1 VNPVLQY
8 WPAPAKL
15 NLFLH
20 ITGRRDDGYH
30 LLQSTFQFLDYS
42 DQLAFEIT
50 DDGKISRITDI
61 PGVAEAD
68 DLIVRAAKLLQ
79 QQSGTSHGVNIHVK
93 KKLPMGGGL
102 GGGSSDAATVLVVL
116 NQLWKTGLNKQQLAD
131 LGLTL
136 GADVP
141 VFVHG
146 EAAFVEGVGEQISPI
161 QPPEKSI
168 LVIHPQINVSTAQ
181 IFNDPALTRD
191 CAAIKICDLSEAV
204 LNNVCE
210 PIACK
215 HYPQIAEAISWLSG
229 YNQSARM
236 TGTGA
241 CVFAEFD
248 SQHDAEELLQRLP
261 EKWRGFVAKGVNQSP
276 LYKQLAEK
284 GLVIPKSPS
293 GL

>member
-1 VNPVLQY
+1 MSAPDIF

-30 LLQSTFQFLDYS
+30 LLQSVFQMLEYGDELSFD
-42 DQLAFEIT
+42 IT
-50 DDGKISRITDI
+50 RDGKISRLTDI
-61 PGVAEAD
+61 AGVAEAD

-79 QQSGTSHGVNIHVK
+79 QTTGTALGANIQIK
-93 KKLPMGGGL
+93 KVLPMGGGL

-116 NQLWKTGLNKQQLAD
+116 NQLWETGLNLQQLAD

-146 EAAFVEGVGEQISPI
+146 VTAFVEGVGEQILAI
-161 QPPEKSI
+161 DMPEKWF
-168 LVIHPQINVSTAQ
+168 LVIHPQINVSTAK
-181 IFNDPALTRD
+181 IFTDSGLTRD
-191 CAAIKICDLSEAV
+191 SSAIRICDLSGV
-204 LNNVCE
+204 LLTNVCE

-215 HYPQIAEAISWLSG
+215 HYPEIAEAISWLSG
-229 YNQSARM
+229 YNRSARM

-241 CVFAEFD
+241 CVFTEFD
-248 SQHDAEELLQRLP
+248 SQHQAEDLLQRLP

-276 LYKQLAEK
+276 LYRQLAEQ
-284 GLVIPKSPS
+284 GFVKS
-293 GL
+293 

>member
-1 VNPVLQY
+1 MPDSSIY
-8 WPAPAKL
+8 WPAPAKI

-30 LLQSTFQFLDYS
+30 LLQSTFQFLDIV
-42 DQLAFEIT
+42 DEIAFDIT
-50 DDGKISRITDI
+50 EDGTISRLTDI

-68 DLIVRAAKLLQ
+68 DLIIRAAKLLQ
-79 QQSGTSHGVNIHVK
+79 KSSGTELGATMQIK
-93 KKLPMGGGL
+93 KNLPMGGGL

-131 LGLTL
+131 LGLRL

-146 EAAFVEGVGEQISPI
+146 VSAFVEGVGEQITAI
-161 QPPEKSI
+161 EPPEKWI
-168 LVIHPQINVSTAQ
+168 LVIHPKINVSTAH
-181 IFNDPALTRD
+181 IFNDSGLTRD
-191 CAAIKICDLSEAV
+191 CAAIKICDLSGAV

-215 HYPQIAEAISWLSG
+215 HYPEIAEAIKWLSG
-229 YNQSARM
+229 YNRSARM

-248 SQHDAEELLQRLP
+248 SQHEAEELLQRLP
-261 EKWRGFVAKGVNQSP
+261 EKWQGFVAKGVNQSP
-276 LYKQLAEK
+276 LYKQLAEQ
-284 GLVIPKSPS
+284 GLVIP
-293 GL
+293 

>member
-1 VNPVLQY
+1 MSAPAIF

-30 LLQSTFQFLDYS
+30 LLQSVFQMLEYGDELSFD
-42 DQLAFEIT
+42 IT
-50 DDGKISRITDI
+50 DDGKISRLTDI

-79 QQSGTSHGVNIHVK
+79 QTTGTALGVNIQIK
-93 KKLPMGGGL
+93 KVLPMGGGL

-116 NQLWKTGLNKQQLAD
+116 NQLWKTGLDIQQLAD

-141 VFVHG
+141 IFVHG
-146 EAAFVEGVGEQISPI
+146 VTAFVEGVGEQILAI
-161 QPPEKSI
+161 DMPEKWF
-168 LVIHPQINVSTAQ
+168 LVIHPQINVSTAK
-181 IFNDPALTRD
+181 IFTNSGLTRD
-191 CAAIKICDLSEAV
+191 CSAIRICDLSGV
-204 LNNVCE
+204 QLTNVCE

-215 HYPQIAEAISWLSG
+215 HYPEIAEAISWLSG
-229 YNQSARM
+229 YNRSARM

-248 SQHDAEELLQRLP
+248 SQHEAKDLLQRLP

-276 LYKQLAEK
+276 LYKQLAVQ
-284 GLVIPKSPS
+284 GLVNT
-293 GL
+293 

>member
-1 VNPVLQY
+1 MSAPAIF

-20 ITGRRDDGYH
+20 ITGRRNDGYH
-30 LLQSTFQFLDYS
+30 LLQSVFQMLEYGDELSFD
-42 DQLAFEIT
+42 IT
-50 DDGKISRITDI
+50 HDGKISRLTDI
-61 PGVAEAD
+61 PEVAEAD

-79 QQSGTSHGVNIHVK
+79 QTTGTALGANIQIK
-93 KKLPMGGGL
+93 KVLPMGGGL

-116 NQLWKTGLNKQQLAD
+116 NQLWETGLNLQQLAD

-146 EAAFVEGVGEQISPI
+146 VTAFVEGVGEQILAI
-161 QPPEKSI
+161 DMPEKWF
-168 LVIHPQINVSTAQ
+168 LVIHPQINVSTAK
-181 IFNDPALTRD
+181 IFTDSGLTRD
-191 CAAIKICDLSEAV
+191 SSAIRICDLSGV
-204 LNNVCE
+204 LLTNVCE

-215 HYPQIAEAISWLSG
+215 HYPEIAEAISWLSG
-229 YNQSARM
+229 YNRSARM

-241 CVFAEFD
+241 CVFTEFD
-248 SQHDAEELLQRLP
+248 SQHQAEDLLQRLP

-276 LYKQLAEK
+276 LYRQLAEQ
-284 GLVIPKSPS
+284 GFVKS
-293 GL
+293 

>member
-1 VNPVLQY
+1 MSAKAIY

-30 LLQSTFQFLDYS
+30 LLQSVFQFLDYS
-42 DQLAFEIT
+42 DELSFEIT
-50 DDGKISRITDI
+50 DDGKISRLTDI

-68 DLIVRAAKLLQ
+68 DLIVRAATLLQ
-79 QQSGTSHGVNIHVK
+79 QTTATTAGVNIKIK
-93 KKLPMGGGL
+93 KILPMGGGL

-116 NQLWKTGLNKQQLAD
+116 NQLWKTGLTLQQLAD

-141 VFVHG
+141 IFVHG
-146 EAAFVEGVGEQISPI
+146 VTAFVEGVGEQILAI
-161 QPPEKSI
+161 DYPEKWI
-168 LVIHPQINVSTAQ
+168 LVIHPQINVSTAK
-181 IFNDPALTRD
+181 IFTDSGLTRD
-191 CAAIKICDLSEAV
+191 CSPIRICDLSGV
-204 LNNVCE
+204 QLTNVCE

-215 HYPQIAEAISWLSG
+215 HYPEIAEAIKWLSG
-229 YNQSARM
+229 YNRNARM

-241 CVFAEFD
+241 CVFAEFN
-248 SQHDAEELLQRLP
+248 SQHEAEELLQRLP

-276 LYKQLAEK
+276 LYKQLADH
-284 GLVIPKSPS
+284 GFVNS
-293 GL
+293 

>member
-1 VNPVLQY
+1 MSAPAIF

-30 LLQSTFQFLDYS
+30 LLQSVFQMLEYGDELSFD
-42 DQLAFEIT
+42 IT
-50 DDGKISRITDI
+50 DDGKISRLTDI

-79 QQSGTSHGVNIHVK
+79 QTTGTALGANIQIK
-93 KKLPMGGGL
+93 KVLPMGGGL

-116 NQLWKTGLNKQQLAD
+116 NQLWKTGLNLQQLAD

-141 VFVHG
+141 IFVHG
-146 EAAFVEGVGEQISPI
+146 VTAFVEGVGEQILAI
-161 QPPEKSI
+161 DMPEKWF
-168 LVIHPQINVSTAQ
+168 LVIHPQINVSTAK
-181 IFNDPALTRD
+181 IFTDSGLTRD
-191 CAAIKICDLSEAV
+191 CSAIRICDLSGV
-204 LNNVCE
+204 QLTNVCE

-215 HYPQIAEAISWLSG
+215 HYPEIAEAISWLSG
-229 YNQSARM
+229 YNRSARM

-248 SQHDAEELLQRLP
+248 LQHEAEDLLQKLP

-276 LYKQLAEK
+276 LYRQLAEQ
-284 GLVIPKSPS
+284 GFVKS
-293 GL
+293 

>member
-1 VNPVLQY
+1 MTADTLQY

-30 LLQSTFQFLDYS
+30 LLQSVFQFLDYN
-42 DQLAFEIT
+42 DEIAFELT
-50 DDGKISRITDI
+50 DDGSISRQTDI

-79 QQSGTSHGVNIHVK
+79 QSSGTTQGVKLYIK

-102 GGGSSDAATVLVVL
+102 GGGSSDAATVLLVL
-116 NQLWKTGLNKQQLAD
+116 NQLWKTGLNQQQLAE
-131 LGLTL
+131 LGLQL

-141 VFVHG
+141 VFIHG
-146 EAAFVEGVGEQISPI
+146 TAAFVEGVGEQISPI
-161 QPPEKSI
+161 QPPEKWI
-168 LVIHPQINVSTAQ
+168 LVIHPQINVSTAE
-181 IFNDPALTRD
+181 IFNDSGLTRD

-204 LNNVCE
+204 LSNVCE

-215 HYPQIAEAISWLSG
+215 HYPQIAEAITWLSG

-241 CVFAEFD
+241 CVFAEFN
-248 SQHDAEELLQRLP
+248 SQHEAEELLQRLP
-261 EKWRGFVAKGVNQSP
+261 EKWQGFVAKGVNQSP
-276 LYKQLAEK
+276 LFKQLAEN
-284 GLVIPKSPS
+284 GFVTS
-293 GL
+293 

>member
-1 VNPVLQY
+1 MSAPAIF

-30 LLQSTFQFLDYS
+30 LLQSVFQMLEYGDELSFD
-42 DQLAFEIT
+42 IT
-50 DDGKISRITDI
+50 NDGKISRLTDI

-79 QQSGTSHGVNIHVK
+79 QTTGTALGANIQIK
-93 KKLPMGGGL
+93 KVLPMGGGL

-116 NQLWKTGLNKQQLAD
+116 NQLWKTGLNLQQLAD

-146 EAAFVEGVGEQISPI
+146 VTAFVEGVGEQVLAIDM
-161 QPPEKSI
+161 PEKWF
-168 LVIHPQINVSTAQ
+168 LVIHPQINVSTAK
-181 IFNDPALTRD
+181 IFTDSGLTRD
-191 CAAIKICDLSEAV
+191 CAAIRICDLSGV
-204 LNNVCE
+204 QITNVCE

-215 HYPQIAEAISWLSG
+215 HYPEIAEAIAWLSG
-229 YNQSARM
+229 YNRSARM

-241 CVFAEFD
+241 CVFTEFD
-248 SQHDAEELLQRLP
+248 SQQQAEDLLQRLP

-276 LYKQLAEK
+276 LYKQLAEQ
-284 GLVIPKSPS
+284 GFVKS
-293 GL
+293 

>member
-1 VNPVLQY
+1 MTADTLQY

-30 LLQSTFQFLDYS
+30 LLQSVFQFLDYN
-42 DQLAFEIT
+42 DEIAFELT
-50 DDGKISRITDI
+50 DDGSISRQTDI

-68 DLIVRAAKLLQ
+68 DLIVRAARLLQ
-79 QQSGTSHGVNIHVK
+79 QSSGTTQGVKLYIK

-102 GGGSSDAATVLVVL
+102 GGGSSDAATVLLVL
-116 NQLWKTGLNKQQLAD
+116 NQLWKTGLNQQQLAE
-131 LGLTL
+131 LGLQL

-141 VFVHG
+141 VFIHG
-146 EAAFVEGVGEQISPI
+146 TAAFVEGVGEQISPI
-161 QPPEKSI
+161 QPPEKWI
-168 LVIHPQINVSTAQ
+168 LVIHPQINVSTAE
-181 IFNDPALTRD
+181 IFNDSGLTRD

-204 LNNVCE
+204 LSNVCE

-215 HYPQIAEAISWLSG
+215 HYPQIAEAITWLSG

-241 CVFAEFD
+241 CVFAEFN
-248 SQHDAEELLQRLP
+248 SQHEAEELLQRLP
-261 EKWRGFVAKGVNQSP
+261 EKWQGFVAKGVNQSP
-276 LYKQLAEK
+276 LFKQLAEN
-284 GLVIPKSPS
+284 GFVKS
-293 GL
+293 

>member
-1 VNPVLQY
+1 MSSTVY
-8 WPAPAKL
+8 WPAPAKI

-30 LLQSTFQFLDYS
+30 LLQSTFQFLDYCDELS
-42 DQLAFEIT
+42 FEVT
-50 DDGKISRITDI
+50 DDGKITRLTDI

-68 DLIVRAAKLLQ
+68 DLIIRAAKLLQ
-79 QQSGTSHGVNIHVK
+79 QSSSTKSGVNIKIK

-116 NQLWKTGLNKQQLAD
+116 NQLWRTGLNKQQLAD

-141 VFVHG
+141 VFIHG
-146 EAAFVEGVGEQISPI
+146 VAAFVEGVGEQISAIEPA
-161 QPPEKSI
+161 EKWV
-168 LVIHPQINVSTAQ
+168 LVIHPQINVSTAH
-181 IFNDPALTRD
+181 IFNDSGLTRD
-191 CAAIKICDLSEAV
+191 CAAIKIADLSGAV

-215 HYPQIAEAISWLSG
+215 HYPEIAEAIKWLSG
-229 YNQSARM
+229 YNRNARM

-248 SQHDAEELLQRLP
+248 SQHEAEELLQSLP

-276 LYKQLAEK
+276 LYQQLADQ
-284 GLVIPKSPS
+284 GFIIP
-293 GL
+293 